1 MISSFVLLQTC
12 DAISVP
18 QAFMFMRKSARP
30 SPPDLETLLTS
41 WTAGR
46 CIYHC
51 DIDQDNFLIDSEGR
65 VCIIDFQHVGVLSEA
80 FQQYAFFNIDKAFA
94 AKVGR
99 KLGYQPY
106 EAVNEMVKVSSLLHQ
121 RGG

>member
-1 MISSFVLLQTC
+1 MLIRCLRAVGVPGRALNFVYVESILIMVFCISSEC
-12 DAISVP
+12 CI
-18 QAFMFMRKSARP
+18 RP
-30 SPPDLETLLTS
+30 TDNRYVDE
-41 WTAGR
+41 A
-46 CIYHC
+46 
-51 DIDQDNFLIDSEGR
+51 QDNFLIDSEGR

-99 KLGYQPY
+99 KLGYQPS